1 MRAELIR
8 GVRRRGRSALVHGR
22 GESHATDREMV
33 HRIAALDGDGVRAR
47 AHVVVP
53 EFDVDDVLA
62 AERLGK
68 PKMSLAARGVPRHR
82 QRLGTGGNV
91 QTVNV
96 GVSHR
101 RQPRCAGDAVR
112 AEVLHVRGDLRA
124 RLEVVGERVRGANR
138 EIENATGEE
147 RSDGRPGRHLILVG
161 GHGKVRGERAARQH
175 AKRVRRGMRRAPECH
190 VHHVVS
196 RLSGRESQQIL
207 SSPEILHRRRLPVHV
222 HHRRR
227 VRAMVHHVFLVRD
240 RGHDPR
246 GFAAHASLVPVLV
259 VSLHQKRRRP
269 LLPHRRRRGR
279 HRRLGRH
286 AAQR

>member
-1 MRAELIR
+1 MTYSPPSVSENQKCRSRRAA
-8 GVRRRGRSALVHGR
+8 S
-22 GESHATDREMV
+22 
-33 HRIAALDGDGVRAR
+33 
-47 AHVVVP
+47 
-53 EFDVDDVLA
+53 
-62 AERLGK
+62 
-68 PKMSLAARGVPRHR
+68 PRHR

-269 LLPHRRRRGR
+269 LLPTVDGGDSTVDSGDTQPSGEVAPGHPNDTFERVTAR
-279 HRRLGRH
+279 
-286 AAQR
+286 

>member
-1 MRAELIR
+1 MTYSPPSVSENQKCR
-8 GVRRRGRSALVHGR
+8 
-22 GESHATDREMV
+22 
-33 HRIAALDGDGVRAR
+33 
-47 AHVVVP
+47 
-53 EFDVDDVLA
+53 F
-62 AERLGK
+62 
-68 PKMSLAARGVPRHR
+68 AARGVPRHR

-196 RLSGRESQQIL
+196 RLSGARKPTDTFQSRDPPPSPSACPRTPP
-207 SSPEILHRRRLPVHV
+207 SSCP
-222 HHRRR
+222 
-227 VRAMVHHVFLVRD
+227 RD
-240 RGHDPR
+240 GPPR
-246 GFAAHASLVPVLV
+246 ISCSRSWPR
-259 VSLHQKRRRP
+259 SPRIRRP
-269 LLPHRRRRGR
+269 RVSRSRARRIPSPKASSS
-279 HRRLGRH
+279 
-286 AAQR
+286 AAAAPSTARDATVDSGDTQPSGEVAPGHPNDTFERVTAR